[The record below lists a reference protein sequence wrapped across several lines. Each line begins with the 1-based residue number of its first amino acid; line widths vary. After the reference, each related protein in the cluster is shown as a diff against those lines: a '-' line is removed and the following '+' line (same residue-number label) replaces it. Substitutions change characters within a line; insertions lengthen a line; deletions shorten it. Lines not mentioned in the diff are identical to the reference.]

1 MKVPVNTPIFKGN
14 EREYLMDCINSGW
27 ISSAGEY
34 IKKFEQGIADFIGKK
49 YSVAVSNGTV
59 ALEDAVNA
67 LHIDKGS
74 EVIFRDFTIISCVQ
88 AIVKSGMVTVM
99 VDCDRFTW
107 NMNVSQV
114 ESHITNK
121 TKAIMAVHIYGIPVD
136 MDPILELAKK
146 YNLLVIEDVAE
157 AQGLLYKDRMCGSM
171 GDISTL
177 SFFPNKHI
185 VCGEGG
191 MILTN
196 NESYFLRAKDIMNL
210 FFDSERRYIH
220 SEFGENHRMTN
231 MQAAV
236 GLAQLE
242 QIKATVIRKREIG
255 RRYQEELSGI
265 ELFQLP
271 IAETSYAKN
280 IYWVFGMVINDSSLN
295 AVKVMRKLK
304 DYGIDTRHF
313 FYPMH
318 KQPALIKSGCCSEEN
333 LDDNLY
339 CNSNYISEYGFYIPS
354 GIGMTYDEQSYVI
367 QTIKK
372 LFA

>member
-74 EVIFRDFTIISCVQ
+74 EVILPDFTIISCVQ
-88 AIVKSGMVTVM
+88 AIVKSGLVPVM

>member
-74 EVIFRDFTIISCVQ
+74 EVILPDFTIISCVQ
-88 AIVKSGMVTVM
+88 AIVKSGLVPVM

-271 IAETSYAKN
+271 MAETSYAKN

-295 AVKVMRKLK
+295 AVKVMKKLK

-367 QTIKK
+367 RTIKK